1 MPIVNDMT
9 FKIIGAAGQGVE
21 SSGAGFA
28 QALSGGG
35 LHVFG
40 LPDYMSRIRG
50 GLNFFQIR
58 VSENPLY
65 AHEDEVHILLPLNRD
80 GLEAFAGEVV
90 EGGGVIY
97 DERLKVD
104 PATVAEKG
112 RIAMPVPLLEIA
124 TEHGQKVMAN
134 TAALGAA
141 AGVSGYA
148 YERIAGVIQRNFKR
162 KGDEVVEANLR
173 VARAAYDYAAA
184 RYAAD
189 FGWKLEEVPACAA
202 PVRAVLARAEGS
214 GAPVRMLMSGNQAL
228 AMGALAGGCRFISA
242 YPMTPATSIIEWL
255 ARHEKQ
261 YGVVTKHA
269 EDEIAAVLMAIGAS
283 FVGVRAMT
291 ATSGGGFSL
300 MVEGLG
306 LAGMNE
312 VPLVVVE
319 AQRGGPSTGLPTRT
333 EQSDLLFVINASHG
347 EFPRLV
353 LAPGTIEEC
362 FETGWRAFNLA
373 ERYQTPVIILTD
385 QLLASSLRT
394 IEVDDIDFDRVEID
408 RGKLL
413 GDAELDA
420 LEEPYKRHK
429 LTEDG
434 VSPRA
439 VPGHPKAVYAT
450 ASDEHDEFGHI
461 AEEIENRNQQMEKR
475 MRKLELARQDI
486 QPPSRFGP
494 DGAPVALVGWGSTFG
509 ALREAVERLE
519 GAARLVHFRD
529 LWPFPVEAAAEA
541 LRDAQ
546 VVVVENNYT
555 QQFRRLLQSE
565 TCIEVVGS
573 IVRYDGRPISAE
585 DVIRGLEEGH

>member
-28 QALSGGG
+28 QALSAGG
-35 LHVFG
+35 LHIFG

-65 AHEDEVHILLPLNRD
+65 AHEDRVHILLPLNRD

-104 PATVAEKG
+104 PASVAAKG
-112 RIAMPVPLLEIA
+112 RIAMPVPLLQIA

-148 YERIAGVIQRNFKR
+148 YERIGDVIRRNFKR

-173 VARAAYDYAAA
+173 VARAAYDYAGA

-189 FGWKLEEVPACAA
+189 FGWKLEEVP
-202 PVRAVLARAEGS
+202 S
-214 GAPVRMLMSGNQAL
+214 APVRMLMSGNQAL

-269 EDEIAAVLMAIGAS
+269 EDEIAAVLMAIGAN
-283 FVGVRAMT
+283 FVGARAMT

-385 QLLASSLRT
+385 DLLAASLRT
-394 IEVDDIDFDRVEID
+394 IEVEDIDFDAVEID

-413 GDAELDA
+413 TTEELDA
-420 LEEPYKRHK
+420 LEEPYKRHL

-461 AEEIENRNQQMEKR
+461 AEDIGNRNRQMEKR

-486 QPPSRFGP
+486 QPPSRCGP

-509 ALREAVERLE
+509 ALREAVERLD

-541 LRDAQ
+541 LGDAQ

-555 QQFRRLLQSE
+555 QQFMRLLQSE
-565 TCIEVVGS
+565 TSVEVDGS
-573 IVRYDGRPISAE
+573 IVRYDGRPISAQ
-585 DVIRGLEEGH
+585 DVIRGLEEVE